1 MLRIE
6 PTLLSE
12 IVAKVTSIVSPDKI
26 LIFGSQ
32 VRTDAARSSDID
44 IALFGVPQSAINSI
58 KGILNEDIK
67 TLRDI
72 DVVAFE
78 SITNERMKEQI
89 LKQGVVIYER
99 SPLR

>member
-1 MLRIE
+1 MLKIE
-6 PTLLSE
+6 QTLLAE
-12 IVAKVTSIVSPDKI
+12 IVAKITSISSPEKI

-32 VRTDAARSSDID
+32 VREDIARSSDID
-44 IALFGVPQSAINSI
+44 IALFGVPQSAVNSI
-58 KGILNEDIK
+58 KGILNDDVK

-78 SITNERMKEQI
+78 SITNERMKKQI

-99 SPLR
+99 SPR